1 MRTGWL
7 VGLYVRE
14 SWSRVEVK
22 VPQQYENIP
31 CVKYYVNYYQ
41 KTLPPPFMANEI
53 RMGLN
58 IPGIIKV
65 REFHP
70 LDVVAV
76 GGRQRETHTGNEYS
90 GK

>member
-1 MRTGWL
+1 
-7 VGLYVRE
+7 
-14 SWSRVEVK
+14 
-22 VPQQYENIP
+22 
-31 CVKYYVNYYQ
+31 
-41 KTLPPPFMANEI
+41 MANEI